1 MFLMKSIIFLQA
13 KHLQF
18 INDSVI
24 ESRFLRDKCN
34 AGHGLQWSCCFV
46 TAFAISASAHC
57 LARHGLRPA
66 EDMAIGESAVK

>member
-1 MFLMKSIIFLQA
+1 MKSIIFLQA

-18 INDSVI
+18 INVSVI

-34 AGHGLQWSCCFV
+34 AGRGSQWSSCFV

-57 LARHGLRPA
+57 LPWHGLRPA
-66 EDMAIGESAVK
+66 EDMAIGDNHGLQVV